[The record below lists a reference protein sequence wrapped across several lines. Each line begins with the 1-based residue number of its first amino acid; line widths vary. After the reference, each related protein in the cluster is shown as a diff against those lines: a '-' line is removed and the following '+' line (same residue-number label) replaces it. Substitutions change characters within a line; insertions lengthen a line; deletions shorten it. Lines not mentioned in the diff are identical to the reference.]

1 MRTCASPKPSDHE
14 APPASGPGTSA
25 RTSASPVPTLDVFR
39 RTARRRR
46 LVIVVLAVVLSAL
59 VVAASCVGASSV
71 GPSQVGQAIAHALGI
86 PADAGAGAA
95 STGVTGASAGMA
107 SPEAQD
113 DADASLRGLMSIV
126 FDVRLPRVICAVLA
140 GGALAL
146 AGLLMQGIF
155 RNPLV
160 SPYTLGVS
168 DGASLGASIAIVCA
182 GQLAAHGLDLGR
194 WLTPLFAFLMA
205 LVAMGL
211 VYAISRVVRGS
222 TSVLVLSG
230 VAVGYLFSA
239 GVSTIKYLADG
250 SDLPE
255 LVFWRMG
262 NLMGLRWDVA
272 AILAMV
278 LAVAFV
284 LAMRRAWDL
293 NALVLG
299 REEATALG
307 VNYRRVQTLTFVLAT
322 VLTATAVSFTGIIGF
337 VGLVAP
343 HVARILVGNDHRYS
357 IPAALLFGA
366 ILMLAADTLART
378 LFAPTELPVGIVTSF
393 IGVPFFLYLIVR
405 RRRI

>member
-1 MRTCASPKPSDHE
+1 
-14 APPASGPGTSA
+14 
-25 RTSASPVPTLDVFR
+25 
-39 RTARRRR
+39 
-46 LVIVVLAVVLSAL
+46 
-59 VVAASCVGASSV
+59 
-71 GPSQVGQAIAHALGI
+71 
-86 PADAGAGAA
+86 
-95 STGVTGASAGMA
+95 
-107 SPEAQD
+107 
-113 DADASLRGLMSIV
+113 MSIV
-126 FDVRLPRVICAVLA
+126 FDVRLPRVVCAVLA

-146 AGLLMQGIF
+146 AGLLMQGVF

-168 DGASLGASIAIVCA
+168 DGASFGASIAIVCA
-182 GQLAAHGLDLGR
+182 SQLAARGLDLGR

-222 TSVLVLSG
+222 TAVLVLSG

-239 GVSTIKYLADG
+239 GVSTLKYLADDA
-250 SDLPE
+250 SLPE

-272 AILAMV
+272 AIIAVV
-278 LAVAFV
+278 LAVSV
-284 LAMRRAWDL
+284 VVAMRRAWDL

-307 VNYRRVQTLTFVLAT
+307 VSYRRTQTMTFVLAT

-357 IPAALLFGA
+357 IPAAVLFGA
-366 ILMLAADTLART
+366 VLMLAADTLART

-393 IGVPFFLYLIVR
+393 VGVPFFLYLIIR
-405 RRRI
+405 RRQI

>member
-1 MRTCASPKPSDHE
+1 MRIRGRGEVPGAPDSP
-14 APPASGPGTSA
+14 APALATFQ
-25 RTSASPVPTLDVFR
+25 RVT
-39 RTARRRR
+39 RRR
-46 LVIVVLAVVLSAL
+46 LLVIGILAALLFVLIVT
-59 VVAASCVGASSV
+59 ASCVGASSV
-71 GPSQVGQAIAHALGI
+71 GPAQVGQAIVHALGFSGST
-86 PADAGAGAA
+86 AAGGIDL
-95 STGVTGASAGMA
+95 
-107 SPEAQD
+107 Q
-113 DADASLRGLMSIV
+113 GLLSIV
-126 FDVRLPRVICAVLA
+126 FDVRLPRVVVAALA
-140 GGALAL
+140 GAALAL

-168 DGASLGASIAIVCA
+168 DGASFGASIAIVCA
-182 GQLAAHGLDLGR
+182 SQLAARGLDLGR
-194 WLTPLFAFLMA
+194 WLTPLFAFAMA

-222 TSVLVLSG
+222 TAVLVLSG

-239 GVSTIKYLADG
+239 GVSTIKYLAD
-250 SDLPE
+250 DANLPE

-272 AILAMV
+272 AILAVV
-278 LAVAFV
+278 LGVSLV

-307 VNYRRVQTLTFVLAT
+307 VDYRRTQTLTFALAT

-343 HVARILVGNDHRYS
+343 HVARMLVGTDHRFS
-357 IPAALLFGA
+357 IPAATLFGA
-366 ILMLAADTLART
+366 VLMLTADTLART

-393 IGVPFFLYLIVR
+393 VGVPFFLYLIVR
-405 RRRI
+405 RRRV

>member
-1 MRTCASPKPSDHE
+1 MPASQPQPSAPAVAKAAE
-14 APPASGPGTSA
+14 AP
-25 RTSASPVPTLDVFR
+25 TLAGYR
-39 RTARRRR
+39 RAVRRRR
-46 LVIVVLAVVLSAL
+46 LVIAALATAL
-59 VVAASCVGASSV
+59 VALVALACCVGASSV
-71 GPSQVGQAIAHALGI
+71 GPAQVGQAILQALGVG
-86 PADAGAGAA
+86 DASSAGSAAA
-95 STGVTGASAGMA
+95 SQ
-107 SPEAQD
+107 AQL
-113 DADASLRGLMSIV
+113 SSRGLASIV
-126 FDVRLPRVICAVLA
+126 FDVRLPRVACAALA

-146 AGLLMQGIF
+146 AGLLMQGVF

-182 GQLAAHGLDLGR
+182 SQLAARGLDLGR
-194 WLTPLFAFLMA
+194 WLTPLFAFVMA
-205 LVAMGL
+205 LVAMLL
-211 VYAISRVVRGS
+211 VYAISRVVRQS

-239 GVSTIKYLADG
+239 AVSAIKYV
-250 SDLPE
+250 SDDKTLPE

-272 AILAMV
+272 AILA
-278 LAVAFV
+278 VALGACVV

-293 NALVLG
+293 NVLVLG

-307 VNYRRVQTLTFVLAT
+307 VDYRRTQRLTFVLAT
-322 VLTATAVSFTGIIGF
+322 VLTATAVSFCGIIGF

-343 HVARILVGNDHRYS
+343 HVARILVGSDHRYS
-357 IPAALLFGA
+357 IPASVLFGA

-378 LFAPTELPVGIVTSF
+378 LFAPTELPVGIVTSLV
-393 IGVPFFLYLIVR
+393 GVPFFLYLILR

>member
-1 MRTCASPKPSDHE
+1 MRTRASH
-14 APPASGPGTSA
+14 ATPPACDPAGAPS
-25 RTSASPVPTLDVFR
+25 TLDAFR
-39 RTARRRR
+39 RAARRRH
-46 LVIVVLAVVLSAL
+46 LVIGVLAGMLVAL
-59 VVAASCVGASSV
+59 IVAASCVGASSV
-71 GPSQVGQAIAHALGI
+71 GPSQVGQAIASALGI
-86 PADAGAGAA
+86 AADAGARN
-95 STGVTGASAGMA
+95 VTPDS
-107 SPEAQD
+107 
-113 DADASLRGLMSIV
+113 DASLRGLMSIV
-126 FDVRLPRVICAVLA
+126 FDVRLPRVVCAVLA

-182 GQLAAHGLDLGR
+182 SQLAARGLDLGR
-194 WLTPLFAFLMA
+194 WLTPLLAFLMA

-211 VYAISRVVRGS
+211 VYAISRVVRSS

-239 GVSTIKYLADG
+239 GVSTIKYLADS

-272 AILAMV
+272 AILAVV
-278 LAVAFV
+278 LAAAFV

-357 IPAALLFGA
+357 IPAAVLFGA

-405 RRRI
+405 RRRV